1 MRKGLKICL
10 PGLFVMLFSA
20 YQRLFSGKKKAD
32 LSSPSFYDAIYLYM
46 GSHDFSVLLSDD
58 INTFTMEQSKKRG
71 KRDKKKRSNPALS
84 IFWVAMI
91 ISHRCVDFLEKL
103 AGQSFQTIRNLH
115 SCFNFKTTKKQ
126 EKEWVRRQGRK
137 QPFCGLALLYFSLF
151 NKTFKIQ

>member
-46 GSHDFSVLLSDD
+46 GSHDFSVPLSDD

-71 KRDKKKRSNPALS
+71 KRDKKK
-84 IFWVAMI
+84 
-91 ISHRCVDFLEKL
+91 
-103 AGQSFQTIRNLH
+103 
-115 SCFNFKTTKKQ
+115 KKQ
-126 EKEWVRRQGRK
+126 
-137 QPFCGLALLYFSLF
+137 PSPIHLLGSNDHFA
-151 NKTFKIQ
+151 

>member
-1 MRKGLKICL
+1 
-10 PGLFVMLFSA
+10 
-20 YQRLFSGKKKAD
+20 
-32 LSSPSFYDAIYLYM
+32 
-46 GSHDFSVLLSDD
+46 
-58 INTFTMEQSKKRG
+58 MEQSKKRG

-126 EKEWVRRQGRK
+126 EKE
-137 QPFCGLALLYFSLF
+137 
-151 NKTFKIQ
+151 